1 MGPVAVN
8 RFTITRPL
16 FYEGMLRVTKERLG
30 PFMKKILIVLAVLW
44 AALAA
49 ITFFTKSSPSY
60 ALVELV
66 DLHDPALEFEPIH
79 RVLFGVEPEAALAAL
94 RAVGIWL
101 CVYIPRNQAK
111 RAWKVMESKSGGELE
126 RVTSFFPD
134 RLEIGSGGETVIPYA
149 DVLQML
155 DTEHLLILTC
165 KEKVGVLLAR
175 NGFETGDIDAVRAL
189 IKRGM
194 EGGAPAQIEAP

>member
-1 MGPVAVN
+1 MEPVAVN
-8 RFTITRPL
+8 RFTITKPL

-66 DLHDPALEFEPIH
+66 
-79 RVLFGVEPEAALAAL
+79 VLV
-94 RAVGIWL
+94 AVGIWL

-134 RLEIGSGGETVIPYA
+134 RLEIGAGGETVIPYA

-189 IKRGM
+189 IRRGM